1 MLVGEYEHTIDD
13 KNRLTLPAKFRQA
26 FSEGLVLSRG
36 IERCLY
42 AYPRSEWTATVQ
54 SRLGELDLLSKEG
67 RVMQRYFFAGAAEAE
82 LDKQGR
88 VMVPSSLGSYAGLR
102 KEVVV
107 AGIHDHLE
115 IWDRAAWRAH
125 LDEIEGSAEDVAER
139 LATKRD

>member
-26 FSEGLVLSRG
+26 FSEGVVLSRG
-36 IERCLY
+36 IERCLF
-42 AYPRSEWTATVQ
+42 AYPRSQWEATVQ
-54 SRLGELDLLSKEG
+54 SRLGELDLLSREG
-67 RVMQRYFFAGAAEAE
+67 RLMQRYFFAGAAEAE
-82 LDKQGR
+82 VDKQGR
-88 VMVPSSLGSYAGLR
+88 VMVPSSLGAYAGLR
-102 KEVVV
+102 REVVV